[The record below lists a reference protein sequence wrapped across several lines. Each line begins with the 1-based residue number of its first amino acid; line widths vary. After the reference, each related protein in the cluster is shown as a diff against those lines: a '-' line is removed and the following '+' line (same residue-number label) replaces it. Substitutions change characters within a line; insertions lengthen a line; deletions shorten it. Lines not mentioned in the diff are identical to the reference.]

1 MAVTDEEAS
10 FHRAI
15 DAAPGDLL
23 PVCVFADR
31 LTELGRGDEA
41 DALRW
46 CAAEGRRPCER
57 LRPAVTTG
65 AGAVLHCEATW
76 FWVTAGEWVSS
87 VRRAAPVRPQRSWL
101 PGFYFGL
108 LAGERLLPRQLRN
121 AWAWVYPS
129 ASAAYGDFARA
140 WHRLATTVRDPR
152 TGRSVLP
159 PTGSRWRDESR
170 RVIAA
175 TLAALPA
182 GATPGDKKKAL
193 HDSYP
198 FGERDHW
205 PYRMWCECVREALGV
220 RRVAKQYIPV
230 AGDAGPSLFGEA

>member
-23 PVCVFADR
+23 PVLVFADR

-46 CAAEGRRPCER
+46 CAAEGRVPCER
-57 LRPAVTTG
+57 LRPGVMSDGVVVRWAV
-65 AGAVLHCEATW
+65 TW
-76 FWVTAGEWVSS
+76 FWVTAGPSTAS
-87 VRRAAPVRPQRSWL
+87 VRRAGAVRPQRSWL
-101 PGFYFGL
+101 PSFYFRL
-108 LAGERLLPRQLRN
+108 LTDDRELPRQVRN
-121 AWAWVYPS
+121 AWVHRYPS
-129 ASAAYGDFARA
+129 PSAAYADFARA
-140 WHRLATTVRDPR
+140 WHRLATTFRDPR

-182 GATPGDKKKAL
+182 DATPGDKTKAL

-220 RRVAKQYIPV
+220 RRVAKRYTAV